1 MENSNQR
8 SININVLSSIPAVT
22 QRVHEKF
29 LDYSRELCDLDMDY
43 LNVSITKVGD
53 DGIEMEED
61 ETLEGEYANENTLVV
76 VHKAIAETLIGLT
89 HNHGRLASDI
99 IANLQNAGILFRQR
113 R

>member
-61 ETLEGEYANENTLVV
+61 ETLPGEYVDENTMTVV
-76 VHKAIAETLIGLT
+76 RNVLGKTQLFKDRGWDGVEATI
-89 HNHGRLASDI
+89 LA
-99 IANLQNAGILFRQR
+99 LQNAGILFRQR